1 MDLTKVKKI
10 YMVGI
15 KGVGMTMLAEFLV
28 AHNYQVRGSDTAD
41 VFMTDAVLAKSHIT
55 VYEGFSIE
63 HLQDRPD
70 VVVYSLAY
78 SEDTHPELQE
88 AKKQNLKMVSY
99 SEALGAIFNSYYG
112 VAVCGSHG
120 KTTTSAWLGFVLW
133 KALLHPNVMVG
144 AAVPQYG
151 GASLT
156 GSSNYLIIEADE
168 YKNKLQYLNPKMILL
183 NNIDFDHPDYFLTI
197 ESYQKVFSDFIARLP
212 KSGRLIANYDDEQ
225 IRHICEKGTDGEVI
239 SYALHTQADYM
250 VENIRYQAGRQ
261 FFKVCLRST
270 DQQVSEENETN
281 DLGDFSILLSGQH
294 NISNAVAVIIAAL
307 EIGVELHLVRR
318 YLGEFTG
325 TARRMQ
331 VLGEY
336 QEAII
341 IDDYAHHPTEIVATL
356 EAISQKYSG
365 KKIRVVFHP
374 HTFSRTKALLTSFGK
389 SFSQADEVIVL
400 DIYGSAR
407 EEQGGISGAEVVQ
420 EIKRNGHEQ
429 VQFIPTLQAV
439 ENYLRS
445 SAQAGEVIV
454 LMGAGDV
461 FKIGEQLLYGHNQ

>member
-1 MDLTKVKKI
+1 MDLSKVKKI

-28 AHNYQVRGSDTAD
+28 AHGYQVSGSDISE
-41 VFMTDAVLAKSHIT
+41 VFMTDAVLAKSHIN
-55 VYEGFSIE
+55 VYTDLSVD
-63 HLQDRPD
+63 HLHDVPD
-70 VVVYSLAY
+70 LVVYSLAY
-78 SEDTHPELQE
+78 SVDNHPELQE
-88 AKKQNLKMVSY
+88 AKKRNLKIASY
-99 SEALGAIFNSYYG
+99 SETLGAVFNTYHG

-144 AAVPQYG
+144 AAVPQFT

-156 GSSNYLIIEADE
+156 GNSNYLIVEADE

-197 ESYQKVFSDFIARLP
+197 ESYHKVFSDFIARLP
-212 KSGRLIANYDDEQ
+212 KSGKLIANFDDDQ
-225 IRHICEKGTDGEVI
+225 IRNMSEKGTSGEVI
-239 SYALHTQADYM
+239 SYSLHSPADY
-250 VENIRYQAGRQ
+250 VAENIRYQAGRQ
-261 FFKVCLRST
+261 YFKVCLYSK
-270 DQQVSEENETN
+270 DKHALEENETN

-294 NISNAVAVIIAAL
+294 NISNALAVIIAAL
-307 EIGVELHLVRR
+307 ELGAELHLVRR

-336 QEAII
+336 NQAII

-356 EAISQKYSG
+356 DAITQKYSG

-374 HTFSRTKALLTSFGK
+374 HTFSRTKALLSSFGK
-389 SFSQADEVIVL
+389 SFTKADEVIVL

-407 EEQGGISGAEVVQ
+407 EEQGGVSGAEVAQ
-420 EIKRNGHEQ
+420 EIKYNGHEH
-429 VQFIPTLQAV
+429 VQFIPTLQEV
-439 ENYLRS
+439 EVYLRS
-445 SAQAGEVIV
+445 SAHKDEVIV

-461 FKIGEQLLYGHNQ
+461 FKIGEQLLYGHN